1 MIRSIFLSV
10 LVVSA
15 LLPIRVQIAS
25 MQSDFPSVSVLLP
38 ANISSET
45 VQISYFLIGPF
56 GGYGDYTKQRRGLQ
70 SYEIPAAVEGKAA
83 REIRMIVYA
92 SGCEIE
98 TFVFPLTEGSRV
110 RQKFECKRAATVHL
124 VGQIVPTELATKSNA
139 ELVVNYMAYWAHE
152 FFGIMDGRVTEFQ
165 LATVSPDSRGAFQV
179 ELPYFAADIAD
190 SSSQQRAGFRLTL
203 RDSKTWNPI
212 ADSLEPQDT
221 DLQLE
226 VPNLAIRSHYP
237 NGLKFTARTLGP
249 D

>member
-1 MIRSIFLSV
+1 
-10 LVVSA
+10 
-15 LLPIRVQIAS
+15 
-25 MQSDFPSVSVLLP
+25 
-38 ANISSET
+38 
-45 VQISYFLIGPF
+45 
-56 GGYGDYTKQRRGLQ
+56 LQ